1 MRTPDISRAHGRP
14 RHGRNRPDGTRG
26 ERKEICRE
34 ADDRQMRSGKPWLP
48 KKWHKGD
55 LYALAFLLLGLV
67 MVLSVAATGLRYATW
82 TLWIAVPMIM
92 FSLAYI
98 FLVSALPI
106 FLGPRS
112 GGEPGEG
119 ETTEEGRE

>member
-1 MRTPDISRAHGRP
+1 
-14 RHGRNRPDGTRG
+14 
-26 ERKEICRE
+26 
-34 ADDRQMRSGKPWLP
+34 MRSGTPWFP

-55 LYALAFLLLGLV
+55 IYAMASLLMGLAIVLFL
-67 MVLSVAATGLRYATW
+67 AATGLEYATW

-112 GGEPGEG
+112 GGDPKEG
-119 ETTEEGRE
+119 ETTEEDHE